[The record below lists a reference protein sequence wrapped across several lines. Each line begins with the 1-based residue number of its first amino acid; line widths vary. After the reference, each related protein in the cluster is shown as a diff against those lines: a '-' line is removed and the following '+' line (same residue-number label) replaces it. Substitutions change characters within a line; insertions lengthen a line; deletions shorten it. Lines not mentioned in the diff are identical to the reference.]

1 MTLDELLFEFT
12 NLDVIKR
19 KYYDASKVNSLLNDI
34 RRCAEET
41 SRENK
46 RLKEQLDELNGK
58 RTQIAD
64 MFLEAQTMSKE
75 IAGKA
80 SAKAD
85 RLMKEAQK
93 EADGIIDRA
102 QKRAGEIVKK
112 ADAEAAQIVDRANAE
127 AKTAMDK
134 LAMLPNQQ
142 EYTANCVE
150 ECFHKLKNF
159 HLEAVDML
167 NDQWQ
172 SFLCGLYM
180 PEDQKKGAAAFDASA
195 EDEDILSFMA
205 PENGA
210 EPEMGSGFD
219 DLLLPPEEYELE
231 DEAEPEDIPED
242 EEDSGDALSGEA
254 LDLAELESR
263 LSAIVA
269 EMNAMSNDQ

>member
-1 MTLDELLFEFT
+1 MALDELLFELA
-12 NLDVIKR
+12 NLNVIKKR
-19 KYYDASKVNSLLNDI
+19 YYDVNKVNSLLNSI
-34 RRCAEET
+34 KRSAEET
-41 SRENK
+41 DKENK

-64 MFLEAQTMSKE
+64 MLLEAQTMSKE

-80 SAKAD
+80 STRAD

-93 EADGIIDRA
+93 EADGIVDRA
-102 QKRAGEIVKK
+102 QIRASEIIKK
-112 ADAEAAQIVDRANAE
+112 ANAEAARIVDKANAE
-127 AKTAMDK
+127 AKKAEEK

-180 PEDQKKGAAAFDASA
+180 PEELRNGEEASETSAA
-195 EDEDILSFMA
+195 DEDCLPSMA

-219 DLLLPPEEYELE
+219 NLALQ
-231 DEAEPEDIPED
+231 PEDIPED
-242 EEDSGDALSGEA
+242 EPAAGDMLPGEGSEEM
-254 LDLAELESR
+254 LDLAELDSK

>member
-1 MTLDELLFEFT
+1 MALDELLFEFA
-12 NLDVIKR
+12 NLDVIKKR
-19 KYYDASKVNSLLNDI
+19 YYDANKVNSLLNNI
-34 RRCAEET
+34 KRSAEET
-41 SRENK
+41 NKENK

-64 MFLEAQTMSKE
+64 MLLEAQTMSKE

-80 SAKAD
+80 STRAD
-85 RLMKEAQK
+85 KLMKEAQK
-93 EADGIIDRA
+93 EADGIVDRA
-102 QKRAGEIVKK
+102 QIRANEIVKK
-112 ADAEAAQIVDRANAE
+112 ANAEAARIMDEANAE
-127 AKTAMDK
+127 AKKAEEK

-180 PEDQKKGAAAFDASA
+180 PEEQRKDAAASETSA
-195 EDEDILSFMA
+195 ADEDYLPSMA

-219 DLLLPPEEYELE
+219 NLFLRPEEEYELE
-231 DEAEPEDIPED
+231 NAAEPEEESDGED
-242 EEDSGDALSGEA
+242 MLPGEA
-254 LDLAELESR
+254 AEEMLDLAELESK
-263 LSAIVA
+263 LSAIAA
-269 EMNAMSNDQ
+269 EMNAMSD